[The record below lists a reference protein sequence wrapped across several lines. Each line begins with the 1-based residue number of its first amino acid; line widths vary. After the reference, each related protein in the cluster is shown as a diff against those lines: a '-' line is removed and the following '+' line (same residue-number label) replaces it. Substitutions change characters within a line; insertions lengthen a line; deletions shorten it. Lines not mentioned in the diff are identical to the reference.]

1 MDFLLILV
9 VLFIAIYFVLK
20 KVKSIRKS
28 DSLIIS
34 KEIEKDFE
42 EEFEHDAS
50 GQLTE
55 KGMTNLVVWCED
67 DLFKRKVSQAH
78 EIDEFVEIN

>member
-9 VLFIAIYFVLK
+9 VFFIEFILLK